1 VLQTSGA
8 ARGSAPSRAGWSNRQ
23 WLRSRED
30 PMVEIC
36 VAVADLDTVHG
47 LVQRLTTLFDG
58 PSVSFDLVRR
68 EVRVRSEWESRSV
81 VQVIDLVESW
91 IATDGPDFV
100 RLSIGDRSYTMHGP
114 TCPTVPDRPAAA

>member
-1 VLQTSGA
+1 
-8 ARGSAPSRAGWSNRQ
+8 
-23 WLRSRED
+23 
-30 PMVEIC
+30 MVEIC
-36 VAVADLDTVHG
+36 VAVVDLDTVHG

-58 PSVSFDLVRR
+58 PSVSFDPARC

-100 RLSIGDRSYTMHGP
+100 RLSIGDRSYTMRGP
-114 TCPTVPDRPAAA
+114 TSPTVPDRPAAA